1 MPAVAAPMTA
11 APRRVHCVPPDVADA
26 MEFPMR
32 RIMPPLLLILLLAL
46 PLAVAAQV
54 YKWTDSSGTV
64 HFSDSPPPQG
74 TKYTNVKTSRSAA
87 ATPVAGTPAPAAAT
101 DADQPAEKPERIEDT
116 PENRSKLCTDLK
128 ANIALLQ
135 GGQPLTVDDDKGQR
149 VAMPDER
156 RRQELATA
164 EGQAK
169 QYCQ

>member
-1 MPAVAAPMTA
+1 
-11 APRRVHCVPPDVADA
+11 

-32 RIMPPLLLILLLAL
+32 RISPPLLLILLLVL

-54 YKWTDSSGTV
+54 YKWTDASGTV

-74 TKYTNVKTSRSAA
+74 TKYTNVKTSLSAAAA
-87 ATPVAGTPAPAAAT
+87 ATPVASTPAPST
-101 DADQPAEKPERIEDT
+101 QADKPAEKPKRIENT
-116 PENRSKLCTDLK
+116 PENRSKLCTELK
-128 ANIALLQ
+128 TNIALLQ
-135 GGQPLTVDDDKGQR
+135 GDQPLTVDDDKGQR
-149 VAMPDER
+149 TAMPDER